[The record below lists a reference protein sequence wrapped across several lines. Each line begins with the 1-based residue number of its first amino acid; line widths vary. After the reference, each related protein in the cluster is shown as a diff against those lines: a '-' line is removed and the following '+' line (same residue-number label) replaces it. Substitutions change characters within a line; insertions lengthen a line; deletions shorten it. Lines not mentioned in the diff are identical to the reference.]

1 MHERTRS
8 SRVQVTGWTKCDRHS
23 YRHYVVYG
31 GDKTNSF
38 TQASSGN
45 PKLVNMWD
53 GKQRGDYINIE
64 TAAGVTLVLE
74 QICGAYLDYTVV
86 LEFHRHGATAS
97 GFDLDPSIAK
107 KAAVSWKSIE
117 SPKPASAYPLRLSQ
131 RTSSNSLV
139 FGQVKRY
146 ALDIDG
152 HSYHPKCNEAK
163 PAIIKLGKFG
173 GSNNHMGAY
182 LDIKVYG
189 SHRGGF
195 HCHGA
200 DKSHKVTCTLNHAL
214 ALLVHKRAPVNSCT

>member
-1 MHERTRS
+1 MS
-8 SRVQVTGWTKCDRHS
+8 KVSIPGWTGVSVRKDQSLIELGKNSDVKLKRT
-23 YRHYVVYG
+23 
-31 GDKTNSF
+31 GDGKLTIESDVS
-38 TQASSGN
+38 TTGTLTASSLNFG
-45 PKLVNMWD
+45 
-53 GKQRGDYINIE
+53 R
-64 TAAGVTLVLE
+64 VT
-74 QICGAYLDYTVV
+74 
-86 LEFHRHGATAS
+86 
-97 GFDLDPSIAK
+97 
-107 KAAVSWKSIE
+107 
-117 SPKPASAYPLRLSQ
+117 
-131 RTSSNSLV
+131 
-139 FGQVKRY
+139 RY

>member
-53 GKQRGDYINIE
+53 GKQRGDYINIA
-64 TAAGVTLVLE
+64 TATGVTLVLE

-117 SPKPASAYPLRLSQ
+117 SPKPASAYPIRSSRRRL
-131 RTSSNSLV
+131 
-139 FGQVKRY
+139 
-146 ALDIDG
+146 
-152 HSYHPKCNEAK
+152 NEADAERMMQNEK
-163 PAIIKLGKFG
+163 TEKLNQRVGELEQEVRELK
-173 GSNNHMGAY
+173 NLVAKLLDQNDKLY
-182 LDIKVYG
+182 L
-189 SHRGGF
+189 
-195 HCHGA
+195 A
-200 DKSHKVTCTLNHAL
+200 
-214 ALLVHKRAPVNSCT
+214 